1 MFTSVWKNEILL
13 QRKPKVYVTKHLLF
27 GINWFQRFCAPRDKK
42 GFSRHSIMEPIA
54 KTRSKTWNIQK
65 HFHK

>member
-42 GFSRHSIMEPIA
+42 KGSVDRVL
-54 KTRSKTWNIQK
+54 WNLLQK
-65 HFHK
+65 QEVERGIF